1 MNQNQIIKNLGY
13 LIVTAQVCIVNIIIV
28 ALSIS
33 IGMCIDSLLKIRPL
47 FTITLV
53 IASIPLSIYIIKNM
67 VVRYIDRNQK

>member
-1 MNQNQIIKNLGY
+1 MNQNQITKNLGY
-13 LIVTAQVCIVNIIIV
+13 LIVTAQVCVINIIIV

-33 IGMCIDSLLKIRPL
+33 IGMWTDSLLKTRPL

-67 VVRYIDRNQK
+67 VSRYIDRNQK